1 MFITDCNL
9 CFTCIP
15 IHNHIFLVL
24 RNLTNER
31 RRRHISSKYD
41 FGTYGQTPNSNSENV
56 ECDQNGHGMVLEE
69 DRPTPID
76 VAIAATRDLHMQQA
90 KGYGAFALRSVMLIR
105 YSQKVS
111 GPYYI

>member
-1 MFITDCNL
+1 
-9 CFTCIP
+9 
-15 IHNHIFLVL
+15 
-24 RNLTNER
+24 
-31 RRRHISSKYD
+31 
-41 FGTYGQTPNSNSENV
+41 
-56 ECDQNGHGMVLEE
+56 MVLEE

-111 GPYYI
+111 YPYYIYKIYCSAEILNQNATVPLETYNYHDILYPSVSFRN

>member
-1 MFITDCNL
+1 
-9 CFTCIP
+9 
-15 IHNHIFLVL
+15 
-24 RNLTNER
+24 
-31 RRRHISSKYD
+31 
-41 FGTYGQTPNSNSENV
+41 
-56 ECDQNGHGMVLEE
+56 MVLEE

-111 GPYYI
+111 YLQNIERDILKGIRRKMLVHY